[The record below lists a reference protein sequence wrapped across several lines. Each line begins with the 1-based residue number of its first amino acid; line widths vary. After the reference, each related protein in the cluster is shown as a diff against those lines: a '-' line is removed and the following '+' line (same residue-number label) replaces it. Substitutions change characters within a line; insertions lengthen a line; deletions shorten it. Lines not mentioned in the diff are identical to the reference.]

1 LSDAKLVELTLKGRE
16 DAFDELM
23 AKYRP
28 RVVSFCHDLVAD
40 FDEANDLA
48 QEVFVEAYR
57 SLPSLKSR
65 GDFGSWIFGVAANC
79 CKVWLRKRRRRRVFA
94 AGSPAEI
101 ALRGG
106 DPPRPIEA
114 LEDRDLVGRILDC
127 LRALP
132 PEYRIV
138 AALRLESNLK
148 GPEIAEFLGLP
159 VATVRM
165 RLSRAKKMIREQLA
179 RLSVDGG
186 ETDNVYPPS
195 SGGV

>member
-1 LSDAKLVELTLKGRE
+1 LSDAELVELTLKGAE
-16 DAFDELM
+16 DAFDELL

-40 FDEANDLA
+40 FEEANDLA

-57 SLPSLKSR
+57 SLPSLR
-65 GDFGSWIFGVAANC
+65 RPGDFGSWIFGVAANR

-101 ALRGG
+101 GRSGN

-114 LEDRDLVGRILDC
+114 LERRDLVGRILDS

-148 GPEIAEFLGLP
+148 GPEIAEYLGLP
-159 VATVRM
+159 LATVKI
-165 RLSRAKKMIREQLA
+165 RLHRAKKMIREQLA

-186 ETDNVYPPS
+186 ETDNVYPPN